1 MPEAP
6 PTPPPH
12 APIAAR
18 GQLFVDGRLTPGAV
32 VFASGR
38 ILEVIRGDAIPSGRL
53 PARVVDAAIVTPGLI
68 DLQING
74 GFGFEVGDDA
84 GALRALAARL
94 PATGVTAFLPTL
106 VSRAAA
112 DYGAALDAFETAT
125 HAGDG
130 DGAGA
135 TPLGLHLE
143 GPLLAGTRAGAH
155 ARAAIE
161 AATPA
166 LLDQAVARGTVR
178 LVTVAPERPGAL
190 ALIGRLRAQGVAVS
204 LGHTDA
210 SAAELT
216 AGVDAGATMITHLF
230 NAMSPFSHR
239 APGAVGAALVD
250 DRVVAGV
257 IADGLHADPM
267 ALRLALAAKGPSGLA
282 LVTDAT
288 AAAGLAPGRFEL
300 GGVGI
305 VSDGRAARLASDGT
319 TLAGSTLTLD
329 QALRNFIAFTG
340 VAIEDALGMVTS
352 VPSWLLGLGDRGR
365 LAPGAC
371 ADLVLWSERLEVE
384 TTFFGDGG
392 SISVRRS

>member
-1 MPEAP
+1 
-6 PTPPPH
+6 
-12 APIAAR
+12 
-18 GQLFVDGRLTPGAV
+18 
-32 VFASGR
+32 
-38 ILEVIRGDAIPSGRL
+38 
-53 PARVVDAAIVTPGLI
+53 VVDAAIVTPGLI